1 MEVKNFLFTNKKSK
15 ELDMFTIKE
24 LGIPGEVL
32 MGMAAESIFTHYKS
46 MAKKR
51 EIIILSGKGNNGGD
65 GIALGLLFFCFGKKV
80 NIFLHS
86 GTHSNEYKFYL
97 EKAKALDIPILEL
110 ENFLEI
116 HPNWENV
123 FLIDCLLG
131 TGFKPPLS
139 ELYTKIVEK
148 VNQVKQNY
156 PKLKILSVDS
166 LSGFSILDSPAFI
179 KADYL
184 AEVGIK
190 KIENL
195 YAKHYCKDY
204 SLHPISFPVQKFIQK
219 SGIQSFLLKRLSKKQ
234 IQKLV
239 QRRFDSHKYSNG
251 YAILIG
257 GSDGM
262 SGAILLSQKAFHISG
277 GGFSKI
283 YTPSQK
289 TIQIGLKRNPSFLY
303 EQLSENLMQDLAWNK
318 VTSIVIGPGLKPE
331 ELFVPIDFF
340 LEKDK
345 YIIIDA
351 GGLSIIKQ
359 KTLSEK
365 VLLTPHRGEFQ
376 NLIDKKP
383 SSEKEWLE
391 ELKGY
396 AIRYN
401 CNILLKGHVSIL
413 ALPNGELHFF
423 PYSNPKLS
431 VMGTGDLLSGILGFS
446 VYKFASVLIGVQ
458 FALSFLHL
466 SKRLKIRFPTAL
478 EILKY
483 LEKVEL

>member
-1 MEVKNFLFTNKKSK
+1 
-15 ELDMFTIKE
+15 
-24 LGIPGEVL
+24 
-32 MGMAAESIFTHYKS
+32 
-46 MAKKR
+46 
-51 EIIILSGKGNNGGD
+51 
-65 GIALGLLFFCFGKKV
+65 
-80 NIFLHS
+80 

-116 HPNWENV
+116 HPNWENI

-166 LSGFSILDSPAFI
+166 LSGFSILDSPTFI
-179 KADYL
+179 KADFL
-184 AEVGIK
+184 AEVGVK

-195 YAKHYCKDY
+195 YAKHYCKNY

-283 YTPSQK
+283 YTPSER

-303 EQLSENLMQDLAWNK
+303 EKLTENLMQETVWSK
-318 VTSIVIGPGLKPE
+318 VTSVVIGPGLKPE
-331 ELFVPIDFF
+331 EFSFPIIEI
-340 LEKDK
+340 LIKQDK

-359 KTLSEK
+359 KTLSDK

-383 SSEKEWLE
+383 STEKEWLD
-391 ELKGY
+391 ELKKY
-396 AIRYN
+396 ATQYN

-413 ALPNGELHFF
+413 ALSNGEFYFF

-446 VYKFASVLIGVQ
+446 CYKLDSIQRGVQ

-466 SKRLKIRFPTAL
+466 SKKMKIKFPTAL

-483 LEKVEL
+483 LEEIKL